1 MSKTAS
7 RFTESQEAALVP
19 WYSCISFSKE
29 KRRNCS
35 STVDAIQS
43 VEQPGMGRGY
53 KCRIFEKVKSP
64 YRVNFFEAKRDLCR
78 GIPRLPTTWTKT
90 EDSVGNL
97 SCIFELFKPK
107 IKLCKGPPVQ
117 VVIDEDKQVFLYYI
131 LIFCNLKTKCY
142 FTLQR

>member
-7 RFTESQEAALVP
+7 RFTESQEAVLVP

-53 KCRIFEKVKSP
+53 KCQIFEKVKSP

-78 GIPRLPTTWTKT
+78 GIPRLPATTWTKT

-107 IKLCKGPPVQ
+107 TKMCEQTWTILKHLSTFLISVEEDGAELCQ
-117 VVIDEDKQVFLYYI
+117 VSFILFL
-131 LIFCNLKTKCY
+131 
-142 FTLQR
+142 